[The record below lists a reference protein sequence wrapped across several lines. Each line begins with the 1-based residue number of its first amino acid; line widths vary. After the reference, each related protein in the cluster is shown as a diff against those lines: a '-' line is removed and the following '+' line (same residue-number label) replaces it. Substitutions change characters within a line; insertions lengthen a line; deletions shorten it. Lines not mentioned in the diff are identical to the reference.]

1 MWVHLKGSGGRGSPC
16 THRTTEARANAAV
29 SERTRVGT
37 GQPLSRGGSGG
48 KTDLRQAGPRCIT
61 LQKSGTTTQ
70 AALTH
75 MPVSPCT
82 KTLHLQQ
89 DFLGGVWGAAGRQ
102 ESSYNTLVEKMVPGK
117 RSSRV
122 TLKHQQGFG
131 EPVPFL
137 QWLRARGAR
146 GSWLPGKITQPIVQ
160 MEPCTCNRVISVAG
174 P

>member
-1 MWVHLKGSGGRGSPC
+1 MHPKGSGERGSPC
-16 THRTTEARANAAV
+16 THRTTGAWVHAAA

-48 KTDLRQAGPRCIT
+48 KSDLRQAGPHCIT

-75 MPVSPCT
+75 MPVAPCT
-82 KTLHLQQ
+82 KMLHLQQ
-89 DFLGGVWGAAGRQ
+89 DFLGGVSRAAGRQ
-102 ESSYNTLVEKMVPGK
+102 ESSYNTRAEEMVPGK

-122 TLKHQQGFG
+122 TLKYQEGEGFG
-131 EPVPFL
+131 GLVPFL

-146 GSWLPGKITQPIVQ
+146 GSWPPGKITQPVVQ
-160 MEPCTCNRVISVAG
+160 MEPCTWNRVISAAG
-174 P
+174 L